1 MVASSPAALAGRLT
15 APGLRQAAGGHGP
28 TVSRMLTTL
37 APALPAGLAVPDEL
51 EQAWCWMEDQGWSVT
66 SDHGYFLTPYAGDR
80 VFGAGSGGVFG
91 AVFGAVEGFLDDWL
105 VPGFPAG
112 RLATIGTI
120 GSDGSAAAIWRDD
133 EGALRFVGLGVAG
146 EAFLLADSALDF
158 LRLVAV
164 GHRELT
170 CYELGLPADGAS
182 VAALAP
188 FRSWVEATFDVVV
201 PAEWPAVGDDEFTE
215 WVNRASGALPSAAL
229 RQVPDDSPAAEVL
242 AGDARSLLRHVGGP
256 DGSGALRA
264 VASTVGAVVSR
275 DVTELRWAGPALR
288 AAGLEVS
295 VRRGVVHTI
304 LVRLAAYPRP
314 EALVDGLAP
323 SAGADDVVAL
333 LGPPEWSAPRALRY
347 VVDGRYLHLEL
358 GDSGLERLTLML
370 TVPRPGR

>member
-1 MVASSPAALAGRLT
+1 
-15 APGLRQAAGGHGP
+15 
-28 TVSRMLTTL
+28 MLTTL
-37 APALPAGLAVPDEL
+37 SPSLPAGLEVPDEL
-51 EQAWCWMEDQGWSVT
+51 EQAWCWMEDQGWSIA
-66 SDHGYFLTPYAGDR
+66 SDHGYFLAPYAGHR
-80 VFGAGSGGVFG
+80 VSGAVFG
-91 AVFGAVEGFLDDWL
+91 AVFGAVEGFLDLWL
-105 VPGFPAG
+105 VPGFPVD

-120 GSDGSAAAIWRDD
+120 GSDGSAAAIWLDD
-133 EGALRFVGLGVAG
+133 ERALRFVGLGADG
-146 EAFLLADSALDF
+146 EAYLLADSAVDF

-170 CYELGLPADGAS
+170 ADELGLPPDDES

-201 PAEWPAVGDDEFTE
+201 PAEWPAVGDDEFTD
-215 WVNRASGALPSAAL
+215 WVERASGATPPAAL

-256 DGSGALRA
+256 DGSGALHA

-275 DVTELRWAGPALR
+275 DITQLRWAGAALR

-295 VRRGVVHTI
+295 VRRGVVQAI

-314 EALVDGLAP
+314 EDLVDGLAP
-323 SAGADDVVAL
+323 NAGADDVLAL
-333 LGPPEWSAPRALRY
+333 LGPPEWSGPRALRY

-358 GDSGLERLTLML
+358 GADGIERLALML
-370 TVPRPGR
+370 TALRPGR